1 MVLDSAGQVW
11 AKSSIGSG
19 GWTQETPAGEKAI
32 AAGAGGLQMVLDS
45 AGQVWAKSS
54 IGSGGWTQE
63 TPAGEKAIAGS

>member
-1 MVLDSAGQVW
+1 
-11 AKSSIGSG
+11 
-19 GWTQETPAGEKAI
+19 
-32 AAGAGGLQMVLDS
+32 MVLDS